1 MKPVSEVSSASLL
14 EIEDLRVDV
23 DGKPACDGLTLQ
35 TRGERVLLL
44 GAPRVVFE
52 ATCGLRPVMRGRLH
66 VRGLT
71 AEAAVRSGTL
81 AAAPL
86 DPALPPK
93 WTALEY
99 VTWSSR
105 LAGHSSR
112 DARLLA
118 KEALA
123 VAQLGAVAG
132 STFER
137 MPPDA
142 RRGVVLAAALATGAS
157 AIVLED
163 PLAGLPEEVAHALA
177 KIIVQALTERSW
189 VVFGARLS
197 LTSPLAMSADE
208 ALMVSSSQLDAQGPP
223 AEIAAQGRRFVARI
237 HSSGSLEALGAR
249 LSERGATL
257 DVRGA
262 QVLLDLGSSMTTA
275 DLLGVCAELDATVVE
290 MVPVAR
296 ALT

>member
-1 MKPVSEVSSASLL
+1 VTAVSEASAAPLL

-23 DGKPACDGLTLQ
+23 DGVPACDGLTLQ
-35 TRGERVLLL
+35 TRGDRALLL
-44 GAPRVVFE
+44 GAPRIVFE

-71 AEAAVRSGTL
+71 AEAAVRSALL
-81 AAAPL
+81 AGAPL

-105 LAGHSSR
+105 LAGRSSR
-112 DARLLA
+112 DARGLA
-118 KEALA
+118 TEALA
-123 VAQLGAVAG
+123 LVQLVPVAG

-137 MPPDA
+137 MPPHA

-157 AIVLED
+157 VIALED
-163 PLAGLPEEVAHALA
+163 PLAGLPEEVARAFA
-177 KIIVQALTERSW
+177 KIIVQALAERSW

-223 AEIAAQGRRFVARI
+223 TEVAAQGRRFVARI
-237 HSSGSLEALGAR
+237 HSTGPLEALGAR
-249 LSERGATL
+249 LSERGATM
-257 DVRGA
+257 DVQGA

-275 DLLGVCAELDATVVE
+275 DLLGLCAELDATVVE

-296 ALT
+296 ALS